1 VVTAVVVVITEVM
14 TVMSASIAIKK
25 TKAIVVEAEV
35 GAMIRK
41 ENIGREVVSRKVIDW
56 GEMN

>member
-1 VVTAVVVVITEVM
+1 MITEVM